1 MGFWSWFWIWTA
13 LSISA
18 LALLALIAKSLYN
31 KLESAGHQAKRM
43 LDKTIALASALEEK
57 PEISAPESSLLADP
71 AIAKARLLGLQ
82 KARVKKEE
90 QRQRRLIAS
99 LKRFDPNESRFH

>member
-1 MGFWSWFWIWTA
+1 MGFWPWFWIWTA

-18 LALLALIAKSLYN
+18 LALIALVAKSLYN
-31 KLESAGHQAKRM
+31 KLESAGHQAKR
-43 LDKTIALASALEEK
+43 LLEKTTALASAIEEK
-57 PEISAPESSLLADP
+57 PKISAPESSLLADP
-71 AIAKARLLGLQ
+71 AIAKARLLVLQ
-82 KARVKKEE
+82 KMKIKKQE